1 MENNSEPEEGNLV
14 LMVSPT
20 TGRVLLVLSGGLAL
34 FSRIEFSGIEAVD
47 TFVGQLNEELTAVKQ
62 LLGHRTVTPIADGYA
77 SLAIVEWE
85 ELLQA
90 PDQESE
96 DSSKG
101 V

>member
-1 MENNSEPEEGNLV
+1 MENNSEPEEGTLV

-20 TGRVLLVLSGGLAL
+20 TGRVPLVLSGGLAL
-34 FSRIEFSGIEAVD
+34 FSRIEFAGIEAVD

>member
-1 MENNSEPEEGNLV
+1 MENDSEPEEGTLV

-34 FSRIEFSGIEAVD
+34 FSRIEFAGIEAVD

-77 SLAIVEWE
+77 SLAIFEWE